1 MPGICASDRRWAG
14 VLVAGLAVSAGSAMA
29 QDSVSI
35 SSGPNGLPGD
45 APSAFQTSPS
55 QQVLRYVVDLTP
67 VNSSLGNRYAIGPVL
82 KASRSNAGGYFDQLI
97 AAQAASSRFAPAG
110 VSYGSGA
117 AYSLWTATPG
127 AGVNTGFNSAPASS
141 IAGAGVFG
149 QGLGLGFMEFGAGLD
164 GVYTTGDDEN
174 SIVSGLLNFQFRNPN
189 RLFVQ
194 RTVAAVSKGSATTG
208 SSTAAYGL
216 GSVDESGAMHI
227 YADDYQLLSPSRLNQ
242 RNAVRVAAAA
252 RGAGVLNNMFQAGGS
267 PGAGDAGATTFV
279 RTQQA
284 SMAVPAMIA
293 RSASG
298 ALDRPVLLTT
308 DLAGNLIIETQ
319 PAVSVVTPG
328 NYLPAGSSP
337 RGSVAFIPQA
347 FGPAAGSGTALG
359 TAATLCRSDSNTRT
373 RAIQVF
379 GITSALGVD
388 TRFTLGLPTSSASI
402 IDAADG
408 FAPGTTLGVLS
419 NQEFGN
425 YAGQATF
432 RGSSSQVAMTVLPS
446 GDLLVA
452 ATVTATG
459 GASSVP
465 AGQDNYIATALVPA
479 GGGAATWGVA
489 AYVGADASTGTIL
502 GKAILGRTTPGGPVA
517 PVGRL
522 ARFSEAYGS
531 ASNGPSISS
540 PAMDRLGNLYFLS
553 TIALDS
559 AGGGTTFTTGLLR
572 ASRDPANGGYTLEL
586 VTRLGDVI
594 AGRNS
599 GRNYQIQFLGV
610 ADADSVDSGTI
621 FSSNIV
627 QDYVAGVSAAG
638 LPPQSPLS
646 LGALAIRAKVV
657 YDANNDGSY
666 VDPSGP
672 GSGSTSPDQAYN
684 VVLMVMPRIG
694 ASDFNRDGVRN
705 VQDIFAFLSAWFA
718 SAPGGDWS
726 GDGVRDVSDIFAY
739 LSDWFAGE

>member
-1 MPGICASDRRWAG
+1 
-14 VLVAGLAVSAGSAMA
+14 
-29 QDSVSI
+29 
-35 SSGPNGLPGD
+35 
-45 APSAFQTSPS
+45 
-55 QQVLRYVVDLTP
+55 
-67 VNSSLGNRYAIGPVL
+67 
-82 KASRSNAGGYFDQLI
+82 SNAGGYFDQLI
-97 AAQAASSRFAPAG
+97 AAQAASARFAPSGPAYGAG
-110 VSYGSGA
+110 GS
-117 AYSLWTATPG
+117 YSLWTLTPG
-127 AGVNTGFNSAPASS
+127 AGVNTGFNSAPAAT

-174 SIVSGLLNFQFRNPN
+174 SIISGLVNFQYRNPN

-216 GSVDESGAMHI
+216 GSVDESGAVHI
-227 YADDYQLLSPSRLNQ
+227 YADDYGLLSTSRLTA
-242 RNAVRVAAAA
+242 RNAVRVSAAS
-252 RGAGVLNNMFQAGGS
+252 RNTTLLNNMFQAGGT
-267 PGAGDAGATTFV
+267 PGAGDAVATSFV
-279 RTQQA
+279 RTQPA
-284 SMAVPAMIA
+284 SMAVPATIA

-319 PAVSVVTPG
+319 PTVTLVTPS

-337 RGSVAFIPQA
+337 RGSVAFIPQP
-347 FGPAAGSGTALG
+347 FGPAAGSGSALG
-359 TAATLCRSDSNTRT
+359 TAATLCRSDSNTKT

-388 TRFTLGLPTSSASI
+388 TRFTLSLPTSSASI
-402 IDAADG
+402 TDAADG
-408 FAPGTTLGVLS
+408 FAPGTTLGPLA
-419 NQEFGN
+419 NQEFGH

-432 RGSSSQVAMTVLPS
+432 RGSSSQVAMTVLPT

-479 GGGAATWGVA
+479 GGGAPTWGVA
-489 AYVGADASTGTIL
+489 AYVGADASTGTII
-502 GKAILGRTTPGGPVA
+502 GKPILGRSTPGGPVA

-522 ARFSEAYGS
+522 ARFTEAYGS

-540 PAMDRLGNLYFLS
+540 PAMDRLGNLYFLA
-553 TIALDS
+553 TVALDS
-559 AGGGTTFTTGLLR
+559 AGGGTTFTTALLR
-572 ASRDPANGGYTLEL
+572 ASRDPATGANTLEL
-586 VTRLGDVI
+586 ITRLGDIV

-621 FSSNIV
+621 FSSNIT
-627 QDYVAGVSAAG
+627 QDYVAGVSPASLTPG
-638 LPPQSPLS
+638 SPLS

-657 YDANNDGSY
+657 YDANNDGAFA
-666 VDPSGP
+666 DPSGP

-684 VVLMVMPRIG
+684 VVLLVMPRIG
-694 ASDFNRDGVRN
+694 PADFNRDGVRN
-705 VQDIFAFLSAWFA
+705 VQDIFSFLSAWFA
-718 SAPGGDWS
+718 SGPGGDWS
-726 GDGVRDVSDIFAY
+726 GDGQRDVSDIFAY
-739 LSDWFAGE
+739 LSDWFAGD